1 MSGKTD
7 SSSQPAGFFRQDN
20 LVSPVGQCDGR
31 LHTGRTAT
39 DDKHFFRNEG
49 RTDVLFGIF
58 APGYRIDGASCQA
71 GGIFDI
77 GDKGLTDTVVA
88 PYAGSDIVGPAAAE
102 LAGHLGIGNNGAAHG
117 DDIGFAFGQHLFH
130 QLRFI
135 QSAHNGHR
143 CFNGLFNSG
152 RKFHI
157 DAKWVEHARN
167 HMLIGFRV
175 MERTG
180 SHMNQI
186 DFSIQ

>member
-1 MSGKTD
+1 MCIRD
-7 SSSQPAGFFRQDN
+7 R
-20 LVSPVGQCDGR
+20 CDGR

-117 DDIGFAFGQHLFH
+117 DDIGLSLIHIYRGSV
-130 QLRFI
+130 R
-135 QSAHNGHR
+135 NGW
-143 CFNGLFNSG
+143 NDKTGLLDCG
-152 RKFHI
+152 G
-157 DAKWVEHARN
+157 E
-167 HMLIGFRV
+167 G
-175 MERTG
+175 G
-180 SHMNQI
+180 G
-186 DFSIQ
+186 